1 MNANSSITAG
11 DVSTALTSIA
21 DFLRYPVFE
30 IRSASAD
37 VFSAL
42 EKRVSQL
49 EDENGW
55 VLALYQK
62 EVQIC
67 LRYEDYLKSI
77 GVDPREVR
85 YGFPVWRDG
94 VKVARKVLNLKIL
107 VRFQIPQPRG
117 IKSP

>member
-1 MNANSSITAG
+1 MNVNSCITAG
-11 DVSTALTSIA
+11 DVSSALASIA
-21 DFLRYPVFE
+21 DFLRHPVVE
-30 IRSASAD
+30 VRTAPAD
-37 VFSAL
+37 VLTAL

-49 EDENGW
+49 EDENGR

-85 YGFPVWRDG
+85 
-94 VKVARKVLNLKIL
+94 
-107 VRFQIPQPRG
+107 
-117 IKSP
+117 

>member
-1 MNANSSITAG
+1 MNANCFTTGG
-11 DVSTALTSIA
+11 DESTVSTLIA
-21 DFLRYPVFE
+21 DFLRHPVIE
-30 IRSASAD
+30 VRTAPAD
-37 VFSAL
+37 VIAAL

-49 EDENGW
+49 EDENGR

-85 YGFPVWRDG
+85 
-94 VKVARKVLNLKIL
+94 
-107 VRFQIPQPRG
+107 
-117 IKSP
+117 

>member
-1 MNANSSITAG
+1 MNANCSITGG
-11 DVSTALTSIA
+11 DALTALECLS
-21 DFLRYPVFE
+21 DFLRHPVIE
-30 IRSASAD
+30 VRSAPAD
-37 VFSAL
+37 VLTAL

-49 EDENGW
+49 EYENGR

-85 YGFPVWRDG
+85 
-94 VKVARKVLNLKIL
+94 
-107 VRFQIPQPRG
+107 
-117 IKSP
+117 

>member
-1 MNANSSITAG
+1 MIANCCITDG
-11 DVSTALTSIA
+11 DVLTVLASLT
-21 DFLRYPVFE
+21 DFLRHPVIE
-30 IRSASAD
+30 VRSAPAD
-37 VFSAL
+37 VLTSL

-49 EDENGW
+49 EDENGR

-85 YGFPVWRDG
+85 
-94 VKVARKVLNLKIL
+94 
-107 VRFQIPQPRG
+107 
-117 IKSP
+117 

>member
-11 DVSTALTSIA
+11 DVSTVSALIA
-21 DFLRYPVFE
+21 DFLRHPVIE
-30 IRSASAD
+30 VRSAPAD
-37 VFSAL
+37 VISAL
-42 EKRVSQL
+42 EKRLSQL
-49 EDENGW
+49 EDENGR

-85 YGFPVWRDG
+85 
-94 VKVARKVLNLKIL
+94 
-107 VRFQIPQPRG
+107 
-117 IKSP
+117 